1 MYPHTLRTN
10 LKQTIAIIKMEIS
23 PKRKDKLTVVLN
35 NEGVKSFIVISV
47 ALKMAL
53 NAIVSVL
60 CCEIDEN
67 CRGGC
72 LFVINVAVVVA
83 AIAAAAAA
91 ENRNSIEYS

>member
-1 MYPHTLRTN
+1 MHIRTN

-35 NEGVKSFIVISV
+35 SAGVKSFIVMSV

-60 CCEIDEN
+60 CCEIDGN
-67 CRGGC
+67 CRGDR
-72 LFVINVAVVVA
+72 LFVINVDVVA
-83 AIAAAAAA
+83 AK
-91 ENRNSIEYS
+91 NRISIEYSCSWFSII